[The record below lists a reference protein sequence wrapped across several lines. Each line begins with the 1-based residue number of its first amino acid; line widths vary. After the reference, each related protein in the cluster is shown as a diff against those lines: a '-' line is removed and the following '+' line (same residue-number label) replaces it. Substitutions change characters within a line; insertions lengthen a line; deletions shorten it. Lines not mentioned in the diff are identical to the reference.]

1 MTPLFALLYDAVE
14 QPWLLILAI
23 VLPVV
28 FVLLLRRARARRTIR
43 LARLGT
49 VDMIRRLVPPT
60 VFSVSGGWRAVR
72 LGAAA
77 LFAGIALAGPRWGVE
92 RTTVRSSGVDM
103 VLAVDA
109 SLSMLATD
117 ERPNRLE
124 QVKQEIRRLRALSP
138 GDRVGLLAFAG
149 RSYVLSPITV
159 DGGALDLFLDNL
171 DPSVVGQAG
180 SSIAQTIAQGTS
192 LLSLTKSGADRALVI
207 MSDGEAF
214 EPQDEIIAAA
224 RRAKEAGVSL
234 VTVGFGTAQGST
246 IPIQDGGRVTE
257 KRDEKGDVVITHYRP
272 ELLQAAAAASGGTF
286 IPAEATDK
294 AARIKS
300 ALAKLRTQSRASLT
314 GEDRVPRFQWFLL
327 PALLL
332 LWLDTVLAGRRGRRR
347 KRAAAAETALAAS
360 FLFAMLM
367 SGCGG
372 SQEAVDATAA
382 YKAKNYTKAAALF
395 AQVVKSGD
403 KSPGALYNYG
413 TALVAA
419 DSLQAAAEVL
429 DRAAEK
435 ADPEVRYRARFN
447 AGLAHLVRGLAQK
460 AKGNNP
466 ANAIAAAADS
476 TGAATGDTMPELK
489 LALASYKRVLLQKS
503 ADPDA
508 KWNYELALEKQKQN
522 GGGGGGGGG
531 GQSSASQAPSAQQPK
546 PQPTLAQRQAEQLL
560 GSAQREER
568 EVQSKKEKQSRPEPP
583 PGGKDW

>member
-1 MTPLFALLYDAVE
+1 MTPLLTLLYDGVE
-14 QPWLLILAI
+14 QPWLLILAV
-23 VLPVV
+23 VLPLV
-28 FVLLLRRARARRTIR
+28 FLFLLRRARARRALR

-49 VDMIRRLVPPT
+49 LDTIRRLVPAA
-60 VFSVSGGWRAVR
+60 VFSVSGGWRAAR
-72 LGAAA
+72 LATAA
-77 LFAGIALAGPRWGVE
+77 LLAGIALAGPRWGLE
-92 RTTVRSSGVDM
+92 RTTVRSTGVDM

-214 EPQDEIIAAA
+214 EPQDEFTAAA
-224 RRAKEAGVSL
+224 RRAREAGVSL
-234 VTVGFGTAQGST
+234 VTVGFGTTQGST
-246 IPIQDGGRVTE
+246 IPVKEGGRVSE
-257 KRDEKGDVVITHYRP
+257 HRDEQGQVVVSHYKPDV
-272 ELLQAAAAASGGTF
+272 LQAAAAAAQGTF

-300 ALAKLRTQSRASLT
+300 ALSRLRTQSRASLG
-314 GEDRVPRFQWFLL
+314 GEDRTPRYQWFLL
-327 PALLL
+327 PAILL
-332 LWLDTVLAGRRGRRR
+332 LWLDTILAGRKGRRR
-347 KRAAAAETALAAS
+347 REVAAAQTAVAAS
-360 FLFAMLM
+360 FLLLFLTA
-367 SGCGG
+367 CGG
-372 SQEAVDATAA
+372 SKAAVDATAA
-382 YKAKNYTKAAALF
+382 YKAKDYGRAAALF
-395 AQVVKSGD
+395 AQVARDEKT
-403 KSPGALYNYG
+403 PGALYNYG
-413 TALVAA
+413 TALIAVE
-419 DSLQAAAEVL
+419 SLPPAAEIL

-435 ADPEVRYRARFN
+435 ADSEVRYRARFN
-447 AGLAHLVRGLAQK
+447 SGYTHLVRGLALSGDS
-460 AKGNNP
+460 AK
-466 ANAIAAAADS
+466 
-476 TGAATGDTMPELK
+476 PELDQ
-489 LALASYKRVLLQKS
+489 ALAGYKKVLIQRPN
-503 ADPDA
+503 DGDA
-508 KWNYELALEKQKQN
+508 KWNYELALQKQKK

-531 GQSSASQAPSAQQPK
+531 SSDASKAPAKNEPK

-560 GSAQREER
+560 GSAEREER
-568 EVQSKKEKQSRPEPP
+568 EVQSKKQQQNRPEPP

>member
-1 MTPLFALLYDAVE
+1 MTPLFTMLYDAVE

-23 VLPVV
+23 VLPLVLV
-28 FVLLLRRARARRTIR
+28 FLLRRARARRTRR

-49 VDMIRRLVPPT
+49 FEMIRRLVPAT

-72 LGAAA
+72 LGTAA
-77 LFAGIALAGPRWGVE
+77 LLAGIALAGPRWGLE
-92 RTTVRSSGVDM
+92 RTTVRSTGVDM

-171 DPSVVGQAG
+171 DPSIVGQAG

-214 EPQDEIIAAA
+214 EPQDEIATAA

-234 VTVGFGTAQGST
+234 VTVGFGTTQGST
-246 IPIQDGGRVTE
+246 IPVEAGGRVTE
-257 KRDEKGDVVITHYRP
+257 HRDEQGQIVVSHYKPDV
-272 ELLQAAAAASGGTF
+272 LQAAAAAAGGTF

-300 ALAKLRTQSRASLT
+300 ALARLRTQSRASLG
-314 GEDRVPRFQWFLL
+314 GEDRTPRYQWFLL
-327 PALLL
+327 PAILL
-332 LWLDTVLAGRRGRRR
+332 LWLDTILAGRKGRRR
-347 KRAAAAETALAAS
+347 REVAAAETAVAAS
-360 FLFAMLM
+360 ILLLFLTA
-367 SGCGG
+367 CGG
-372 SQEAVDATAA
+372 SQTAVDASAA
-382 YKAKNYTKAAALF
+382 YKAKDYQRAARLF
-395 AQVVKSGD
+395 AQVARD
-403 KSPGALYNYG
+403 EKSPGALYNYG
-413 TALVAA
+413 TALIAIE
-419 DSLQAAAEVL
+419 SLPPAAEIL

-435 ADPEVRYRARFN
+435 ADSEVRFRARFN
-447 AGLAHLVRGLAQK
+447 SGYTHLVRGLAAQK
-460 AKGNNP
+460 DSAK
-466 ANAIAAAADS
+466 
-476 TGAATGDTMPELK
+476 PELDQ
-489 LALASYKRVLLQKS
+489 ALAGYKKVLIQRPN
-503 ADPDA
+503 DPDA
-508 KWNYELALEKQKQN
+508 KWNYELALMKEKA
-522 GGGGGGGGG
+522 GGGGGGG
-531 GQSSASQAPSAQQPK
+531 GQSDASKSPAEMKPK

-560 GSAQREER
+560 GSAEREER
-568 EVQSKKEKQSRPEPP
+568 EVQSKKQQQNRPEPP